1 MRAAKEIWTGRA
13 TNKTYD
19 ENEDEDESE
28 DEDEVE
34 KIIKIQNRKENV
46 K

>member
-1 MRAAKEIWTGRA
+1 M
-13 TNKTYD
+13 NKTYD